1 MQNKFDTRM
10 KMEKE
15 RKIKLYQVKKCYKSI
30 TDRNL
35 ICFVISQAHTVSD
48 LITAPAL
55 ITPPP

>member
-1 MQNKFDTRM
+1 M

-15 RKIKLYQVKKCYKSI
+15 RKIKLYPVKKCYKSI

-48 LITAPAL
+48 LITVPAL
-55 ITPPP
+55 ITPPPIF